1 MLRNLFSD
9 KRFWKAVTAL
19 SLPIAIQNLL
29 TSSFSLVDTLMVGRL
44 GDIPLA
50 AVGIAGQWSWLLNM
64 LTFGV
69 CSSAAVFFAQFFGE
83 KNRRGIVHTYSVALT
98 AGLFFSLL
106 FLLAGLFIPE
116 TILRVFN
123 RTPEV
128 VSHGTAYLKIAVF
141 SYPAIMLNML
151 LNMLLRSTGRVR
163 LPMFVSLITT
173 ALNIFLDYSLIFG
186 AFGLPALGIQGAAI
200 ATVFSAWS
208 GPLLLL
214 LFMAIVRDDTVFA
227 PMGELF
233 GFEFSFVKRF
243 FRRATPVILNETF
256 WGLGT
261 TAYNAIFSNMGYE
274 YAAAVSILRT
284 FENIAFAFM
293 AGLTHSASVFIGQD
307 IGKGE
312 IRKGIENAK
321 RFMIFVPFVAL
332 CLGVVVLLS
341 RQQLVDIFNMG
352 QTISEKTLSAARG
365 ILLVYALET
374 AIRNIPYVSIVGVFR
389 SGGDTKK
396 GMQYEMF
403 SLWAISVP
411 MTFIASVFLKLPFVA
426 VFAISYICE
435 DYLKAILCLRHFAS
449 GRWIQ
454 PVTESGKAGLAEY
467 LEQKNNALLG

>member
-1 MLRNLFSD
+1 MLRSLFSD
-9 KRFWKAVTAL
+9 KRFWKSVVAL

-44 GDIPLA
+44 GDISLA

-69 CSSAAVFFAQFFGE
+69 CSAAAVFFSQFFGE
-83 KNRRGIVHTYSVALT
+83 KNKRGILHTYSVALSS
-98 AGLFFSLL
+98 GLFFAFL

-128 VSHGTAYLKIAVF
+128 VAQGTAYLKIAVF

-151 LNMLLRSTGRVR
+151 LNMLLRSTRRVR
-163 LPMFVSLITT
+163 LPMFVSLFTT
-173 ALNIFLDYSLIFG
+173 VLNIFLDYSLIFG
-186 AFGLPALGIQGAAI
+186 AFGLPALGLRGAAI
-200 ATVFSAWS
+200 ATVISAWS
-208 GPLLLL
+208 GPVLLL
-214 LFMAIVRDDTVFA
+214 LFMAILGDDTVFA
-227 PMGELF
+227 PMKVLF
-233 GFEFSFVKRF
+233 GFDFSFVKRF
-243 FRRATPVILNETF
+243 FHRATPVILNETL

-261 TAYNAIFSNMGYE
+261 VAYNAIFSNMGYE

-293 AGLTHSASVFIGQD
+293 AGLTNAACVFIGQD

-332 CLGVVVLLS
+332 CMGILVLLS
-341 RQQLVDIFNMG
+341 REQLVGIFNMG
-352 QTISEKTLSAARG
+352 QTISEKTVSAARG

-374 AIRNIPYVSIVGVFR
+374 GIRNIPYVAIVGVFR

-396 GMQYEMF
+396 GMHYEMF

-435 DYLKAILCLRHFAS
+435 DYLKAFLCLRDFAS
-449 GRWIQ
+449 RRWIQ
-454 PVTESGKAGLAEY
+454 PVTDSGKAGLQEY
-467 LEQKNNALLG
+467 LSQKNQS